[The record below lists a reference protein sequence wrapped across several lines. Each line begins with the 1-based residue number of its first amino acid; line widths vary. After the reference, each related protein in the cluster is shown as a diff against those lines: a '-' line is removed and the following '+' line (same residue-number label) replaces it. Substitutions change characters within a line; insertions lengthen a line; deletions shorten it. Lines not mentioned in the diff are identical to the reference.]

1 MAPVYGRV
9 LPDPTIS
16 RLRLRTTTPPSVAS
30 STRPEDRSRAVA
42 DAAVRAVRPYHGHC
56 TAAPGCGC
64 AAGFALLGPW
74 ESCSE
79 RLDGGMRTVSART
92 RMTGRCNGSSRTDRT
107 FVRPGWLRSDAWP
120 ARWPFATHETS
131 DRPASLASE
140 EPLDMIKRILL
151 GLALAASLGG
161 AVLAC
166 NTPATSVPSVAVPST
181 APISSPAPSDAL
193 MSAEPSAS

>member
-1 MAPVYGRV
+1 
-9 LPDPTIS
+9 
-16 RLRLRTTTPPSVAS
+16 
-30 STRPEDRSRAVA
+30 
-42 DAAVRAVRPYHGHC
+42 
-56 TAAPGCGC
+56 
-64 AAGFALLGPW
+64 
-74 ESCSE
+74 
-79 RLDGGMRTVSART
+79 MRTVSART

-107 FVRPGWLRSDAWP
+107 IVRPDWLWSDAWP
-120 ARWPFATHETS
+120 ARWPFAKHETS
-131 DRPASLASE
+131 DLPTSLASE

-151 GLALAASLGG
+151 GLAFAASLGG